1 MVEDLR
7 AKLQEV
13 LKDCGEYFSQYTPS
27 FTRHTE
33 SVTASVVRPDK
44 LDSCLSRILEL
55 SPTTY
60 NEVCLWCMLLNHS
73 AIACIS
79 AI

>member
-1 MVEDLR
+1 MVEDLK

-13 LKDCGEYFSQYTPS
+13 LKDCEEYSSQYSPL
-27 FTRHTE
+27 FTHLTE

-44 LDSCLSRILEL
+44 PDSCLGHIHEL

-60 NEVCLWCMLLNHS
+60 NEVCL
-73 AIACIS
+73 
-79 AI
+79 